1 MTVWIIAGVFYVLL
15 VLINPMVGLLAL
27 PYLLPV
33 VVVLFILQLCFDYSA
48 H

>member
-1 MTVWIIAGVFYVLL
+1 MTVWILAAVLYLLL

-27 PYLLPV
+27 PYLLPI
-33 VVVLFILQLCFDYSA
+33 VVVLFILQLCFDYSE